1 MSTER
6 YCELLALLHA
16 EDSDPAALL
25 RRVCDLCVGVCAVTG
40 AAVTV
45 QSGDDRTAQAVACAT
60 DATSLVLDNL
70 QRTVGEGPGPAAHE
84 RGGPALVADLATAE
98 ARWPG
103 FTPGARAA
111 GVAAVFSFPLHI
123 GAVRL
128 GTLDL
133 YRISAGSL
141 NQTELGDALALA
153 DIATHTVL
161 DDLRSPDPMDIG
173 WLSDIHAVVHQATG
187 VVTAQLNVTMRDALL
202 LIRAHA
208 YAHQTPLD
216 QVSQQIIGYR
226 LRLETGE

>member
-1 MSTER
+1 MSAER
-6 YCELLALLHA
+6 YGELVALLRA
-16 EDSDPAALL
+16 DNSDPAARL
-25 RRVCDLCVGVCAVTG
+25 RRVCGLCVEVCAVTG
-40 AAVTV
+40 GAITV
-45 QSGDDRTAQAVACAT
+45 QGGDDGTAQAVACAT
-60 DATSLVLDNL
+60 DAISLVLDNL

-84 RGGPALVADLATAE
+84 RGGPALVGDLATAE

-111 GVAAVFSFPLHI
+111 GVAAVFSFPLRL

-133 YRISAGSL
+133 YRTSVGSL
-141 NQTELGDALALA
+141 NRGELRDALALA
-153 DIATHTVL
+153 DIAAHTVL

-187 VVTAQLNVTMRDALL
+187 VVTAQLDVTMRDALL

-216 QVSQQIIGYR
+216 QVSQQIISKR

>member
-6 YCELLALLHA
+6 HVELLGLL
-16 EDSDPAALL
+16 DTGNKDPATLL
-25 RRVCDLCVGVCAVTG
+25 RRVCSLSVEVCAVTG

-45 QSGDDRTAQAVACAT
+45 QGGDDNTAQAVACAT
-60 DATSLVLDNL
+60 DGTSLVLDDL
-70 QRTVGEGPGPAAHE
+70 QRTVGEGPRLAAHKH
-84 RGGPALVADLATAE
+84 GGPVLVADLAAAG

-103 FTPGARAA
+103 FAPGARAA
-111 GVAAVFSFPLHI
+111 GVAAVFSFPLRV

-133 YRISAGSL
+133 YRTSTGSL
-141 NQTELGDALALA
+141 SRAGLRDALVLA
-153 DIATHTVL
+153 DIATHAVL

-173 WLSDIHAVVHQATG
+173 WLSDVHPVVHQATG
-187 VVTAQLNVTMRDALL
+187 AVTAQLDVSMRDALL

-216 QVSQQIIGYR
+216 QVSRQIIDHQ
-226 LRLETGE
+226 LRLKTGD

>member
-1 MSTER
+1 M
-6 YCELLALLHA
+6 
-16 EDSDPAALL
+16 
-25 RRVCDLCVGVCAVTG
+25 CAITG

-45 QSGDDRTAQAVACAT
+45 QGGDDGATQALACST
-60 DATSLVLDNL
+60 DVTSLVLDNL
-70 QRTVGEGPGPAAHE
+70 QRTVGEGPGPTAHE

-103 FTPGARAA
+103 FTPGAHAA
-111 GVAAVFSFPLHI
+111 GVAAVFSFPLHM

-133 YRISAGSL
+133 YRTSAGSL
-141 NQTELGDALALA
+141 NRTELRDALVLA
-153 DIATHTVL
+153 EIATHTVL
-161 DDLRSPDPMDIG
+161 DDLRGPDPMDIG
-173 WLSDIHAVVHQATG
+173 WLSDIHTVVHQATG
-187 VVTAQLNVTMRDALL
+187 VVAVQLNVTMRDALL

-216 QVSQQIIGYR
+216 QVSRQIISYR